1 MILLNTRFP
10 LISSLSTHSAQEG
23 DMASRME
30 EEGEREREERR
41 EGRGEVTR
49 RAQATTVLLSLQDH
63 VIFSM
68 AFGVYQ
74 TFLSI
79 FPFGKSKRKVTKAI
93 TTPLNSQHP

>member
-10 LISSLSTHSAQEG
+10 LISLSTHSAQEG

-63 VIFSM
+63 VIFPWPLVFTRHFSQ
-68 AFGVYQ
+68 FSPSV
-74 TFLSI
+74 
-79 FPFGKSKRKVTKAI
+79 KVKEKLQRLLQR
-93 TTPLNSQHP
+93 P